1 MTPRSWI
8 IAAWGLASLV
18 VLYLLGP
25 VLTPFVVALLL
36 AYLMNP
42 LLNRLESKRL
52 SRGGAVGVVFAVLT
66 LLAVALLLILV
77 PMLERQVV
85 RALDKGPQLAAW
97 WVEVAMPTLR
107 DRLGVDPAV
116 LDPHALVE
124 TVRSH
129 WQQAGGFVARVGR
142 ALGASGTALLAFL
155 GTAALVPVVTFY
167 FARDWPELVIRVRA
181 LVPRPWLPNVEGF
194 AREADDVLAA
204 FFRGQLTVM
213 AALALFYTVG
223 LAMVGLDVA
232 LLVGVVAGLVSFV
245 PYLGVIVGGGAALV
259 AALVEFRDVLH
270 PVLAVGV
277 FVLGQVLEGFV
288 LTPWLVG
295 DKVGLHPVAV
305 IFAVLVGGQLF
316 GFVGVLVALPVA
328 AVALIGLRHAHTRYL
343 ESDLYRTEEAE

>member
-1 MTPRSWI
+1 MTPRSWL
-8 IAAWGLASLV
+8 IAAWGLACV
-18 VLYLLGP
+18 VLLYLLGP
-25 VLTPFVVALLL
+25 VLTPFVIALLL

-42 LLNRLESKRL
+42 LLNRMTSRRL

-66 LLAVALLLILV
+66 LVAVALLLGLL
-77 PMLERQVV
+77 PMLERQVA

-97 WVEVAMPTLR
+97 WVEVAVPTLR
-107 DRLGVDPAV
+107 DRFGVDPAV

-124 TVRSH
+124 ALRSH
-129 WQQAGGFVARVGR
+129 WQQAGGVAARIGR
-142 ALGASGTALLAFL
+142 TLGASGTALLAFA

-167 FARDWPELVIRVRA
+167 FARDWPELIVRIRA
-181 LVPRPWLPNVEGF
+181 LIPRAWLPNVDAF
-194 AREADDVLAA
+194 TAEADDVLGA

-213 AALALFYTVG
+213 AALAVFYTLG
-223 LAMVGLDVA
+223 LGLVGLDVA

-245 PYLGVIVGGGAALV
+245 PYLGVIVGGGAAVV

-270 PVLAVGV
+270 PVMALGV

-343 ESDLYRTEEAE
+343 ESDLYRTDETE